1 MSREQDQASYLRR
14 RYRGSQ
20 AIIDRRERKIV
31 GQFLRRLGPQIGRV
45 LDAPSGGGRCTA
57 QLREVASERLVCGDL
72 WDETLQALRRAEQ
85 RHDGVAI
92 ETTEVDLYQ
101 VLPFA
106 RGEFDLVFNFRF
118 FHHIRSAEQR
128 NHVAAE
134 LARVTSR
141 YLIVSYYA
149 TASIHA
155 WQKRIWRR
163 KGHARSLPMIPLSE
177 FHQLFARH
185 GMRIVEDRSVLPL
198 LHAHHIVLFERQLG
212 C

>member
-1 MSREQDQASYLRR
+1 MSRELDQASYLRR

-31 GQFLRRLGPQIGRV
+31 GQFLKRLGPQIGGV
-45 LDAPSGGGRCTA
+45 LDAPSGVGRFTA
-57 QLREVASERLVCGDL
+57 QLRRIATERLVCGDL
-72 WDETLQALRRAEQ
+72 WGETLQALRRAEH
-85 RHDGVAI
+85 HDGTAI
-92 ETTEVDLYQ
+92 ETKEVDLYQ
-101 VLPFA
+101 TLPFA
-106 RGEFDLVFNFRF
+106 SGEFDLVFNFRF

-155 WQKRIWRR
+155 WQKHIWRR
-163 KGHARSLPMIPLSE
+163 KGHVRSLPMIPLSE
-177 FHQLFARH
+177 FHQLFVRQ
-185 GMRIVEDRSVLPL
+185 GMRVVEDRSVLPL
-198 LHAHHIVLFERQLG
+198 LHAHHIVLFERQMG
-212 C
+212 W

>member
-20 AIIDRRERKIV
+20 VIIDRRERKIV
-31 GQFLRRLGPQIGRV
+31 GQFLKRLGPQIGRV
-45 LDAPSGGGRCTA
+45 LDAPSGVGRFTA

-85 RHDGVAI
+85 RHDGVVI
-92 ETTEVDLYQ
+92 ETTKVDLYR

-106 RGEFDLVFNFRF
+106 QGEFDLVFNFRF
-118 FHHIRSAEQR
+118 FHHIRSAEQC

-163 KGHARSLPMIPLSE
+163 KGHTRSLPMMPLSE

-198 LHAHHIVLFERQLG
+198 LHAHHIALFERQLG

>member
-1 MSREQDQASYLRR
+1 MSRELDQASYLRR

-31 GQFLRRLGPQIGRV
+31 GQFLKRLGPQIGRV
-45 LDAPSGGGRCTA
+45 LDAPSGVGRFTA

-92 ETTEVDLYQ
+92 ETTEVDLYR

-106 RGEFDLVFNFRF
+106 QGEFDLVFNFRF
-118 FHHIRSAEQR
+118 FHHIRSAEQC

-163 KGHARSLPMIPLSE
+163 KGHVRSLPMIPLSE

-185 GMRIVEDRSVLPL
+185 GMRVVEDRPVLPL

>member
-1 MSREQDQASYLRR
+1 MSREQDQTSYLRR

-31 GQFLRRLGPQIGRV
+31 GQFLKRLGPQIGGV
-45 LDAPSGGGRCTA
+45 LDAPSGVGRFTA
-57 QLREVASERLVCGDL
+57 QLREVTSERLVCGDL
-72 WDETLQALRRAEQ
+72 WGETLQALRRAEQ
-85 RHDGVAI
+85 HHDGVPI
-92 ETTEVDLYQ
+92 ETTEVDLYR
-101 VLPFA
+101 VLPFV
-106 RGEFDLVFNFRF
+106 RSEFDLVFNFRF
-118 FHHIRSAEQR
+118 FHHIQNAEQR

-134 LARVTSR
+134 LTRVTSR

-185 GMRIVEDRSVLPL
+185 GMRVVEDRPVLPL
-198 LHAHHIVLFERQLG
+198 LHAHHIVLLERQLG
-212 C
+212 W

>member
-20 AIIDRRERKIV
+20 AIIDRRERRIV
-31 GQFLRRLGPQIGRV
+31 GQFLKRLGPQIGGV
-45 LDAPSGGGRCTA
+45 LDAPSGVGRFTA
-57 QLREVASERLVCGDL
+57 QLREFASERLVCGDL
-72 WDETLQALRRAEQ
+72 WGETLQALRRAEQ
-85 RHDGVAI
+85 HHDGVAI
-92 ETTEVDLYQ
+92 ETTEVDLYR
-101 VLPFA
+101 VLPFT

-185 GMRIVEDRSVLPL
+185 GMRVVEDRPVLPL
-198 LHAHHIVLFERQLG
+198 LHAHHIALLERQ
-212 C
+212 